1 MFLLRTC
8 LLALVLTLIGWLPQE
23 ADAQTTHLKC
33 YKAKD
38 PLSIRGPG
46 PAWLELNAGNLGD
59 ENCRIVGGFRL
70 VCIPSEAEL
79 SLPVE
84 TRRLDI
90 GGPYVPLTPTILPSP
105 EVLSGDRLCYKIRC
119 LQKPTISSDTAF
131 TDIFGARTLSR
142 YRPFLVC
149 GPAEA
154 SLCGD
159 GNLDFGEDCDD
170 GNHAN
175 GDCCASNCR
184 AEPTTQTCGPDT
196 DGEACTTPR
205 CDGTGSCD
213 QIGHLE
219 PTTTSCPDT
228 DGESCTKARCD
239 GTGSCD
245 QVGFLEPVT
254 TACAD
259 TDGFP
264 CTSARCNGGGSCDQ
278 TGFLAPVTT
287 SCPDTD
293 GNECTSARCD
303 GGGSCTQTGSV
314 LPDGS
319 FCTDIDGNVCTTARC
334 AAGSCSQSIHV
345 PLGTTCPD
353 GDGDDCNQPGCD
365 ESGLCAQDFYI
376 RNCDFPEVCNPGTG
390 ICQ

>member
-1 MFLLRTC
+1 MFLVRCC
-8 LLALVLTLIGWLPQE
+8 LLIAALLVGSFPQDV
-23 ADAQTTHLKC
+23 AAQTTHLKC

-46 PAWLELNAGNLGD
+46 PAWLKLDAGGLGD

-70 VCIPSEAEL
+70 VCVPSEAEL
-79 SLPVE
+79 TLPIE
-84 TRRLDI
+84 ARMLTT
-90 GGPYVPLTPTILPSP
+90 GGPYLPLTPTILPSP
-105 EVLSGDRLCYKIRC
+105 EELSSNRLCYKIRC
-119 LQKPTISSDTAF
+119 LQKPTISNDTAF
-131 TDIFGARTLSR
+131 TDMFGARTLSR

-159 GNLDFGEDCDD
+159 GSVDFGEDCDD
-170 GNHAN
+170 GNHVN
-175 GDCCASNCR
+175 GDCCSANCK

-205 CDGTGSCD
+205 CDGFGFCD
-213 QIGHLE
+213 QLGHME
-219 PTTTSCPDT
+219 STATSCPDT
-228 DGESCTKARCD
+228 DGETCTKARCD
-239 GTGSCD
+239 GAGTCD

-254 TACAD
+254 TSCPD
-259 TDGFP
+259 TDGLV
-264 CTSARCNGGGSCDQ
+264 CTSARCDGAGACTQ

-303 GGGSCTQTGSV
+303 GAGTCTQTGFVS
-314 LPDGS
+314 PNGT
-319 FCTDIDGNVCTTARC
+319 FCIDTDGNVCTNAKC
-334 AAGSCSQSIHV
+334 QGGSCLQNFNV
-345 PLGTTCPD
+345 AVGTSCPD
-353 GDGDDCNQPGCD
+353 SDGNACDQPGCD

-376 RNCDFPEVCNPGTG
+376 RNCDFPDVCNPGTG